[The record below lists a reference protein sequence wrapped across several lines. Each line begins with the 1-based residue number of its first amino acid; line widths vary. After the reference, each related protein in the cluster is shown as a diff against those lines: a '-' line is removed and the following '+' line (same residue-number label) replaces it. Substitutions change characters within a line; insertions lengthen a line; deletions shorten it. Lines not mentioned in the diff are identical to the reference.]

1 MRKILFLLCLT
12 LGTLSLSATND
23 TINLADASFGINQ
36 VDASYYVSGNPAQAY
51 YSFSIWNNDD
61 DYPELRIEAKVTSDV
76 YIQGTHDVDLDFSF
90 LELDAA
96 TRYTISKA
104 LFCLKFTGKNIDGD
118 PLYDILAVVNASNG
132 KVYRYEANIPVF
144 AYDADDNPID
154 LKDAVDDHIVI
165 PVIYAIT
172 YDLAGGALEAGKHNP
187 ESYIT
192 DELPITLNNPV
203 REGHTFAGW
212 TGSNGNE
219 PQTNVTLAQGET
231 GNKNYIA
238 NWTINRYTITWLN
251 DDGSEID
258 KTEVEYGQV
267 PTHADPTKEATA
279 EFTYTFAG
287 WNPSVVA
294 ATSAATYTATYTATR
309 NRYTITW
316 LNDDGSEIDKTEV
329 EYGQVPTHANPTKEA
344 TAELTYTF
352 AGWTPEVVAVTGT
365 ATYTATYNSATRQYT
380 ITFKNDDGSVL
391 SSEKWDYGTM
401 PSCDEPTKAEDE
413 QYTYSFAG
421 WNPSVVAVSA
431 DAEYWATYT
440 ATPKPTTSIV
450 PVLKNEQSTTKVMRN
465 GQLFILR
472 EGKTYNAH
480 GARVE

>member
-1 MRKILFLLCLT
+1 MKKSLFSFCLL
-12 LGTLSLSATND
+12 LGTVSLSATND

-154 LKDAVDDHIVI
+154 LKDAIDEHIVI

-187 ESYIT
+187 DSYIA
-192 DELPITLNNPV
+192 DDLPITLNNPV
-203 REGHTFAGW
+203 RVGHTFAGW

-231 GNKNYIA
+231 GDKNYTA
-238 NWTINRYTITWLN
+238 NWTINKYTITFKN
-251 DDGSEID
+251 EDGSVLCSEQWN
-258 KTEVEYGQV
+258 YGTM
-267 PTHADPTKEATA
+267 PSCDEPTKADDEQY
-279 EFTYTFAG
+279 TYTFAG

-294 ATSAATYTATYTATR
+294 
-309 NRYTITW
+309 
-316 LNDDGSEIDKTEV
+316 V
-329 EYGQVPTHANPTKEA
+329 
-344 TAELTYTF
+344 
-352 AGWTPEVVAVTGT
+352 
-365 ATYTATYNSATRQYT
+365 
-380 ITFKNDDGSVL
+380 SV
-391 SSEKWDYGTM
+391 
-401 PSCDEPTKAEDE
+401 
-413 QYTYSFAG
+413 
-421 WNPSVVAVSA
+421 

-440 ATPKPTTSIV
+440 ATPKPTTNIV
-450 PVLKNEQSTTKVMRN
+450 PVANNEQSATKIMRN